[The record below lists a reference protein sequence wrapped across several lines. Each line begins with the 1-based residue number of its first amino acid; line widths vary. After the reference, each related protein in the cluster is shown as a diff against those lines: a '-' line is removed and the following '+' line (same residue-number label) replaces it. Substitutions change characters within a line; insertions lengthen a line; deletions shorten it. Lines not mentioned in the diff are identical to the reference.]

1 MAEKTLTAAAIITAA
16 AALGVEAAALF
27 AIAEVESRGSGFLAD
42 GRPVILFERHVMYR
56 RLKKAGRDADE
67 LAARFPAFVNPAP
80 GGYRG
85 GEGEW
90 YRLDLARQIDR
101 DAANESA
108 SWGKFQIMGF
118 HWGTCGF
125 ASVADFVDAMGESEA
140 RQLAAFVGFVQ
151 ADPALLKALKACK
164 WAEVAKRYN
173 GPDFKKND
181 YDTKLSAAYAHHG
194 GGAEAT
200 PC

>member
-1 MAEKTLTAAAIITAA
+1 MAEKHLTADALLAAA
-16 AALGVEAAALF
+16 AALGIELAALL
-27 AIAEVESRGSGFLAD
+27 AIADVESRDSGFLPD

-56 RLKKAGRDADE
+56 RLKKAGRDADD
-67 LAARFPAFVNPAP
+67 LAARFPAFVNASP

-85 GEGEW
+85 GAGEW

-118 HWGTCGF
+118 HWATCGF
-125 ASVADFVDAMGESEA
+125 ASVAEFVDAMSESEA
-140 RQLAAFVGFVQ
+140 RQLDAFVGFVQ
-151 ADPALLKALKACK
+151 ADPALLKALKALK

-173 GPDFKKND
+173 GPDYKKND
-181 YDTKLSAAYAHHG
+181 YDNKLATAYARHAG
-194 GGAEAT
+194 PTEAS